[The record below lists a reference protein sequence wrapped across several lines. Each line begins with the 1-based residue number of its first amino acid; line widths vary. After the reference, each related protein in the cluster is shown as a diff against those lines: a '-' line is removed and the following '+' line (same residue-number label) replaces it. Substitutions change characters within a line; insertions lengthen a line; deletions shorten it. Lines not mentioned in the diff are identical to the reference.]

1 MKTPKLQVLLFCLLM
16 LLGIIAPSTA
26 LAQRND
32 GFFKGNYDNYQNRTD
47 GIDITDE
54 GGISN
59 WGIGET
65 VPLGS
70 GLLILTAAGA
80 GYAIYRRRNSY
91 KTHAT
96 HKSHNNGAALFLAL
110 VMLLCLT
117 NCKKK
122 MIEPVTPTSSNSVSI
137 TLNVDGGNS
146 KVIVD
151 PTNNGQNDMAS
162 VKFETGDIVY
172 VGYNNAY
179 VGSLSYTST
188 GENTGYFSGSVNI
201 KSVVGKQPLHFYFLG
216 GKGFTPTIVGNT
228 ATVNISDQ
236 TTSYP
241 VISYNHS
248 TRPYDGAG
256 SYSAKLICKCSIMK
270 FNVTTPSSAAI
281 CITGMNNKVSVNFA
295 TPTGSD
301 NGFSYSVNS
310 EDGGLIKM
318 RGGSGSPATKWA
330 IVLPQGQLSAGS
342 AGSIYA
348 NNGTYT
354 TYTGSRPLI
363 HAIES
368 NKYYHESGDV
378 ISMTVNTPTDI
389 VDLGDVTA
397 NKTITNGQTVIG
409 TLAGNYKISI
419 ADGATITLENA
430 TINRTSSSNPGIT
443 CEGTATINLVGTN
456 TVNGGS
462 QKAGILIG
470 GSGTTL
476 TINGP
481 GSLSATGGSQSA
493 GIGLSRN
500 WGTSYTG
507 GSIVIN
513 GGTITARSSGV
524 FTSGIGTGCVGSS
537 SSVIMG
543 DITINGG
550 TVIAYGSEAGAG
562 IGTGFC
568 YNTCTNRVGNITITG
583 GSVTVT
589 GGVNNGLNPGGTA
602 IGAGPSN
609 YDTSTNAVGNITI
622 SGGTVTATCGTY
634 AVSTIGKSSANS
646 VCGDIEFTAA
656 PTITLNNPNN
666 SGSSVRLRSFVD
678 TDEKIIFP
686 MITID
691 PGSTIMLEV
700 GFWVN
705 YVDDVKFGCPETAQ
719 QFIYM
724 PKN

>member
-1 MKTPKLQVLLFCLLM
+1 MKINISLKAIALPLLM
-16 LLGIIAPSTA
+16 LFGIIAPTIS
-26 LAQRND
+26 LAQRSD
-32 GFFKGNYDNYQNRTD
+32 GFFKNYNDNYENRTE
-47 GIDITDE
+47 GISINDE

-59 WGIGET
+59 YGVGET
-65 VPLGS
+65 VPLTS
-70 GLLILTAAGA
+70 GLLIFTAIGA
-80 GYAIYRRRNSY
+80 GYAMAKRRRN
-91 KTHAT
+91 KGLKGINAIIM
-96 HKSHNNGAALFLAL
+96 FLSI
-110 VMLLCLT
+110 LLIMPS
-117 NCKKK
+117 CKKK
-122 MIEPVTPTSSNSVSI
+122 MIETVTPSNGVNI

-179 VGSLSYTST
+179 VGSLTYTST
-188 GENTGYFSGSVNI
+188 GDNTGYFSGSVNI
-201 KSVVGKQPLHFYFLG
+201 ASVVGEQPLHFYFLG

-236 TTSYP
+236 TSKYP

-248 TRPYDGAG
+248 SRPYDGAG

-318 RGGSGSPATKWA
+318 KGGSGSPATKWA
-330 IVLPQGQLSAGS
+330 IVLPQDELAAGS

-354 TYTGSRPLI
+354 TFTVSRPLI

-378 ISMTVNTPTDI
+378 ISMTVNTATDI

-397 NKTITNGQTVIG
+397 NKTITNGQTVTG
-409 TLAGNYKISI
+409 TLGRNVEISI
-419 ADGATITLENA
+419 ANGATITLENA
-430 TINRTSSSNPGIT
+430 TINRTSNSYPGLT
-443 CEGTATINLVGTN
+443 CLGSATINLVGNN
-456 TVNGGS
+456 TANGGS

-470 GSGTTL
+470 GTGTTL
-476 TINGP
+476 IINGP
-481 GSLSATGGSQSA
+481 GSLSATGGSMSA

-550 TVIAYGSEAGAG
+550 TVVAYGSEAGAG

-568 YNTCTNRVGNITITG
+568 YNTCTNRVGDITITG
-583 GSVTVT
+583 GTVVVT
-589 GGVNNGLNPGGTA
+589 GGANDGGNPGGTA

-609 YDTSTNAVGNITI
+609 YATSTNAVGNITI
-622 SGGTVTATCGTY
+622 SGGTVTATCGTS

-646 VCGDIEFTAA
+646 VCGVIEFTAA

-666 SGSSVRLRSFVD
+666 SGSSVSLRSFVD
-678 TDEKIIFP
+678 TGENIIFAS
-686 MITID
+686 TIFA
-691 PGSTIMLEV
+691 PGSTVSLTV
-700 GFWVN
+700 GNWVTFFD
-705 YVDDVKFGCPETAQ
+705 YIKFGCPESAG

>member
-1 MKTPKLQVLLFCLLM
+1 MEITKLQVLLLSLLM
-16 LLGIIAPSTA
+16 LLGIIVPTTA
-26 LAQRND
+26 SAQRND
-32 GFFKGNYDNYQNRTD
+32 GFFKKYNDNYENRTE
-47 GIDITDE
+47 GISINDE

-59 WGIGET
+59 YGVGET
-65 VPLGS
+65 VPLTS
-70 GLLILTAAGA
+70 GLLIVTALGA
-80 GYAIYRRRNSY
+80 GYAISRRKRSRRDASNAS
-91 KTHAT
+91 KT
-96 HKSHNNGAALFLAL
+96 ALLAL
-110 VMLLCLT
+110 AILLIT
-117 NCKKK
+117 PSCKKK
-122 MIEPVTPTSSNSVSI
+122 IAEPVTPTNGVNI

-201 KSVVGKQPLHFYFLG
+201 ASVVGEQPLHFYFLG

-236 TTSYP
+236 TSKYP
-241 VISYNHS
+241 IISYNHS

-256 SYSAKLICKCSIMK
+256 TYSAKLICKCSIMK

-318 RGGSGSPATKWA
+318 KGGSGSPATKWA
-330 IVLPQGQLSAGS
+330 IVLPQDELAAGS

-354 TYTGSRPLI
+354 TFTGSRPLI

-378 ISMTVNTPTDI
+378 ISMTVNTATDI

-397 NKTITNGQTVIG
+397 NKTITNGQTVTG
-409 TLAGNYKISI
+409 TLGRNVEISI
-419 ADGATITLENA
+419 ANGATITLENA
-430 TINRTSSSNPGIT
+430 TINRTSNSYPGLT
-443 CEGTATINLVGTN
+443 CLGSATINLKGNN
-456 TVNGGS
+456 TTNGGS
-462 QKAGILIG
+462 LKAGIQIG
-470 GSGTTL
+470 ESGTTL

-481 GSLSATGGSQSA
+481 GSLSATGGLMSA
-493 GIGLSRN
+493 GIGLQRMWN
-500 WGTSYTG
+500 AGTANGGDIVINSGNITATG
-507 GSIVIN
+507 GSEKAAGIGTGVAYKSVVSVGNITIN
-513 GGTITARSSGV
+513 GGTVTAIGADENGA
-524 FTSGIGTGCVGSS
+524 TAGIGGGYIYMDGSS
-537 SSVIMG
+537 CTIG

-550 TVIAYGSEAGAG
+550 TVIANGKNNGVAIG
-562 IGTGFC
+562 IGYTSNSG
-568 YNTCTNRVGNITITG
+568 TIG
-583 GSVTVT
+583 
-589 GGVNNGLNPGGTA
+589 
-602 IGAGPSN
+602 
-609 YDTSTNAVGNITI
+609 DITI
-622 SGGTVTATCGTY
+622 SGGTVTATCGPS
-634 AVSTIGKSSANS
+634 ASTVIGRSSN
-646 VCGDIEFTAA
+646 VTCGDIEFTAA

-666 SGSSVRLRSFVD
+666 SGSPVSLRSFMD
-678 TDEKIIFP
+678 TEENIILAS
-686 MITID
+686 TIFA
-691 PGSTIMLEV
+691 PGSTVSLTV
-700 GFWVN
+700 GNWVTFFD
-705 YVDDVKFGCPETAQ
+705 YIKFGCPESAG

>member
-1 MKTPKLQVLLFCLLM
+1 MEITKLQVLLLSLLM
-16 LLGIIAPSTA
+16 LLGIIVPTTA
-26 LAQRND
+26 SAQRND
-32 GFFKGNYDNYQNRTD
+32 GFFKKYNDNYENRTE
-47 GIDITDE
+47 GISINDE

-59 WGIGET
+59 YGVGET
-65 VPLGS
+65 VPLTS
-70 GLLILTAAGA
+70 GLLIVTALGA
-80 GYAIYRRRNSY
+80 GYAISRRKRSRRDASNAS
-91 KTHAT
+91 KT
-96 HKSHNNGAALFLAL
+96 ALLAL
-110 VMLLCLT
+110 AILLIT
-117 NCKKK
+117 PSCKKK
-122 MIEPVTPTSSNSVSI
+122 VAEPVTPTNGVNI

-201 KSVVGKQPLHFYFLG
+201 ASVVGEQPLHFYFLG

-236 TTSYP
+236 TSKYP
-241 VISYNHS
+241 IISYNHS

-256 SYSAKLICKCSIMK
+256 TYSAKLICKCSIMK

-318 RGGSGSPATKWA
+318 KGGSGSPATKWA
-330 IVLPQGQLSAGS
+330 IVLPQDELAAGS

-354 TYTGSRPLI
+354 TFTGSRPLI

-378 ISMTVNTPTDI
+378 ISMTVNTATDI

-409 TLAGNYKISI
+409 TLGGNYKISI
-419 ADGATITLENA
+419 ANGATITLENA
-430 TINRTSSSNPGIT
+430 TINTSGSYPGLT
-443 CEGTATINLVGTN
+443 CLGSATINLVGNN
-456 TVNGGS
+456 TTNGGFFY
-462 QKAGILIG
+462 AGIQIAG
-470 GSGTTL
+470 KETTL

-481 GSLSATGGSQSA
+481 GSLSATGGLQSA
-493 GIGLSRN
+493 GIGLSRA
-500 WGTSYTG
+500 WSAGTVRG
-507 GSIVIN
+507 GNIVIN
-513 GGTITARSSGV
+513 GGTITASG
-524 FTSGIGTGCVGSS
+524 SPEQWGAGIGTGVCYNSTVS
-537 SSVIMG
+537 MG

-550 TVIAYGSEAGAG
+550 NVTAIGGENGSAG
-562 IGTGFC
+562 IGTSYTYVSASSG
-568 YNTCTNRVGNITITG
+568 VGNIIING
-583 GSVTVT
+583 GTVT
-589 GGVNNGLNPGGTA
+589 ATGTEDAAA
-602 IGAGPSN
+602 IGTGHTASGN
-609 YDTSTNAVGNITI
+609 YGGVGNITI
-622 SGGTVTATCGTY
+622 SGGTVTATCGPS
-634 AVSTIGKSSANS
+634 ASTVIGRTTNGT
-646 VCGDIEFTAA
+646 CGDISITGT
-656 PTITLNNPNN
+656 PTVTLNNPNI
-666 SGSSVRLRSFVD
+666 SEFPVSIRSSYMNTENNFVMGD
-678 TDEKIIFP
+678 LNCGTTGDMTFTKAGTHQISSYEFGFP
-686 MITID
+686 D
-691 PGSTIMLEV
+691 
-700 GFWVN
+700 N
-705 YVDDVKFGCPETAQ
+705 AQ
-719 QFIYM
+719 QFVYR

>member
-1 MKTPKLQVLLFCLLM
+1 MKRIILTLAILM
-16 LLGIIAPSTA
+16 TMAICAN
-26 LAQRND
+26 AQSD
-32 GFFKGNYDNYQNRTD
+32 GFFRSYCDNDYTNRTEDNYFILPNAHGTNSD
-47 GIDITDE
+47 YD
-54 GGISN
+54 SA
-59 WGIGET
+59 
-65 VPLGS
+65 PLGS
-70 GLLILTAAGA
+70 GLLILTVLGA
-80 GYAIYRRRNSY
+80 GYAISRRKRSHRDASNAS
-91 KTHAT
+91 KT
-96 HKSHNNGAALFLAL
+96 ALLAL
-110 VMLLCLT
+110 AILLIT
-117 NCKKK
+117 PSCKKK
-122 MIEPVTPTSSNSVSI
+122 IAEPVNNTVQTNGVNI

-188 GENTGYFSGSVNI
+188 GDNTGYFSGSVNI
-201 KSVVGKQPLHFYFLG
+201 ASVVDEQPLHFYFLG
-216 GKGFTPTIVGNT
+216 GKGFTPDFDGNT

-236 TTSYP
+236 TSKYP
-241 VISYNHS
+241 IISYNHS

-318 RGGSGSPATKWA
+318 KGGSGSPATKWA
-330 IVLPQGQLSAGS
+330 IVLPQDELAAGS

-354 TYTGSRPLI
+354 TFTGSRPLI

-378 ISMTVNTPTDI
+378 IYMTVNTATDI

-397 NKTITNGQTVIG
+397 NKTITNGQTVTG
-409 TLAGNYKISI
+409 TLGRNVEISI
-419 ADGATITLENA
+419 ANGAAITLENA
-430 TINRTSSSNPGIT
+430 TINTSGSYPGLT
-443 CEGTATINLVGTN
+443 CQGSATINLIGTN

-470 GSGTTL
+470 GTGTTL

-513 GGTITARSSGV
+513 GGTITAKSSGV
-524 FTSGIGTGCVGSS
+524 FTSGIGTGCVGTS

-583 GSVTVT
+583 GSVSVT

-609 YDTSTNAVGNITI
+609 YANSTNAVGNITI

-646 VCGDIEFTAA
+646 VCGNI
-656 PTITLNNPNN
+656 TISGTHIVTLNNPNN
-666 SGSSVRLRSFVD
+666 SGFPVSLR
-678 TDEKIIFP
+678 
-686 MITID
+686 
-691 PGSTIMLEV
+691 TIMDTGNTIYLALTAWLSGSSLEYADPFMSEDTYYNV
-700 GFWVN
+700 E
-705 YVDDVKFGCPETAQ
+705 FGCPTTAQ
-719 QFIYM
+719 QFVYRPLDIS
-724 PKN
+724 K